1 MTTQASGTALGN
13 INFDDLPGVE
23 PDASAP
29 RMAKG
34 PRFDGDTSE
43 LPDKACWALQNLVA
57 RRYLSKDGQPEL
69 WASMIEHRKVLA
81 ARLSELDLRL
91 RVFDDLEVAYAEPA
105 PLENPSVYGARVL
118 RREPL
123 GTYASIVALHLAKIA
138 RTAHDEHVLVS
149 RDDIHELFANVS
161 HDIDRDEAMLRDR
174 VDEAIK
180 RLSKAEILQRT
191 RDDEHS
197 YTISPV
203 INALMSAQMIEALQ
217 RQYEQLQRGGAA
229 PEDADGADP
238 TDEEDGETDGD
249 E

>member
-1 MTTQASGTALGN
+1 M
-13 INFDDLPGVE
+13 
-23 PDASAP
+23 
-29 RMAKG
+29 
-34 PRFDGDTSE
+34 
-43 LPDKACWALQNLVA
+43 
-57 RRYLSKDGQPEL
+57 
-69 WASMIEHRKVLA
+69 
-81 ARLSELDLRL
+81 
-91 RVFDDLEVAYAEPA
+91 
-105 PLENPSVYGARVL
+105 
-118 RREPL
+118 
-123 GTYASIVALHLAKIA
+123 
-138 RTAHDEHVLVS
+138 VS

-161 HDIDRDEAMLRDR
+161 HDVDRDEAMLRDR

-238 TDEEDGETDGD
+238 TDEEDGETDDD

>member
-1 MTTQASGTALGN
+1 MTTEISGIPLGN
-13 INFDDLPGVE
+13 INFDDLPGVD

-29 RMAKG
+29 RSVRG
-34 PRFDGDTSE
+34 PRFEGDVSE
-43 LPDKACWALQNLVA
+43 LPDKACWALQNLLA
-57 RRYLSKDGQPEL
+57 RRYLSKAGQPEL

-81 ARLSELDLRL
+81 SRLSELDLRL

-105 PLENPSVYGARVL
+105 PLDSQSPYGARVL

-138 RTAHDEHVLVS
+138 RTAHDENVLIS

-180 RLSKAEILQRT
+180 RLAKAEILLRT

-203 INALMSAQMIEALQ
+203 INALMSAQMVEALQ
-217 RQYEQLQRGGAA
+217 RQYEQLQRGGT
-229 PEDADGADP
+229 ESEDGADE
-238 TDEEDGETDGD
+238 DEGEADDD